1 MAEFIHKGKA
11 LLPMSVIRAA
21 IEGDCEAIE
30 RVLRHYDDYMN
41 RLCTRTLYDK
51 KGVPYVGV
59 DSYTKRCMEIRLIQA
74 IVCDC
79 PQFT

>member
-30 RVLRHYDDYMN
+30 RVLRHISRN
-41 RLCTRTLYDK
+41 FFLAADK
-51 KGVPYVGV
+51 LQ
-59 DSYTKRCMEIRLIQA
+59 MAQ
-74 IVCDC
+74 
-79 PQFT
+79 